1 MNSKLLY
8 LSIILGVLISAPNYL
23 NAQAKSLSDYK
34 IIKNTLSAEESSALN
49 SPEQSP
55 SKTYRLER
63 EKSGYSIIEN
73 KTGFKYILD
82 VPGRIRISSWSK
94 VDRTVLFNISHIPVG
109 NGKFT
114 GAVGIYS
121 FKDKRTKIFRSDKYL
136 LMHLRLSPD
145 GKTIIATG
153 STSEKGYIIAL
164 DIESGNLKE
173 ITDVVSTQPTWVP
186 NSNKVAYV
194 QWGDRKK
201 SAIIL
206 ADLDTD
212 EKFTIVESSPYLYFY
227 ISPDGKKLA
236 FTSPGG
242 GFLKELLSKI
252 DIDGTNLVK
261 IATFGSWAHV
271 VPRWSPDSR
280 FIAYKYPLTKNHHGK
295 AMSSDI
301 YIYEVSTNSKRNLTA
316 GAAGLYNFKK
326 WNEDNSLIISF
337 GANEDIYQSYKLEE

>member
-1 MNSKLLY
+1 M
-8 LSIILGVLISAPNYL
+8 ILSAPNYL
-23 NAQAKSLSDYK
+23 SAQTKSLSDYK
-34 IIKNTLSAEESSALN
+34 IIKRDLSARELASIKSDR
-49 SPEQSP
+49 SP
-55 SKTYRLER
+55 SNAYRLER
-63 EKSGYSIIEN
+63 ERNGFSIIDN
-73 KTGFKYILD
+73 KTGFKHIPD
-82 VPGRIRISSWSK
+82 SSGIIRFVGWSK
-94 VDRTVLFNISHIPVG
+94 NEDRILFNISHIPTG
-109 NGKFT
+109 NGKYT
-114 GAVGIYS
+114 VGVGVYF

-153 STSEKGYIIAL
+153 STLEKGYIIAI
-164 DIESGNLKE
+164 DIESENLKE

-212 EKFTIVESSPYLYFY
+212 EKFTIVESPPYLQFV

-242 GFLKELLSKI
+242 GFLKKLLSKI

-261 IATFGSWAHV
+261 IATFGSWAHF

-280 FIAYKYPLTKNHHGK
+280 FIAYESPLTKNHYGK

-316 GAAGLYNFKK
+316 GTAGLYNFRK
-326 WNEDNSLIISF
+326 WNKDNSLIISF
-337 GANEDIYQSYKLEE
+337 GADDKAIYQSYKLEE